1 MYGLIES
8 PAPSPPAIVPAERS
22 TSLPS
27 APLTP
32 MQLMQRALEAGNL
45 ELVERMMTL
54 QDRWEATQA
63 RKAFE
68 AAIATAQN
76 NLPVILKQ
84 RTVNLGNG
92 RGYRYEDF
100 ASIDRAIK
108 PHLKDHGI
116 SYRFRSETQPD
127 GKIKV
132 TCILSGFGHSE
143 ENALASKPDASGSK
157 NEVQAIGSVQTYLMR
172 YTLKA
177 ALGLAASEDDD
188 GRGGVQQAAPD
199 DTGELISAEQVQTL
213 VAALKV
219 REMPVDRLLKWIR
232 TAHRSHI
239 EVKEVADIPASI
251 FQVCLD
257 KVRQSGEPQ

>member
-1 MYGLIES
+1 
-8 PAPSPPAIVPAERS
+8 
-22 TSLPS
+22 
-27 APLTP
+27 

-54 QDRWEATQA
+54 QERWEAMQS

-68 AAIATAQN
+68 AALALAQAD
-76 NLPVILKQ
+76 LPVILKT

-100 ASIDRAIK
+100 ATIDRTIK

-116 SYRFRSETQPD
+116 TYRFRTEAQPD
-127 GKIKV
+127 GKLKV
-132 TCILSGFGHSE
+132 TCILSGHGHSE
-143 ENALASKPDASGSK
+143 ENSQAAKPDASGSK
-157 NEVQAIGSVQTYLMR
+157 NEVQALGSVQTYLMR

-177 ALGLAASEDDD
+177 ALGLAASDDDD
-188 GRGGVQQAAPD
+188 GRGGVQQQAAD
-199 DTGELISAEQVQTL
+199 DTGELISSEQAQTL
-213 VAALKV
+213 LAALKV

-239 EVKEVADIPASI
+239 EVKEIADIPASI

-257 KVRQSGEPQ
+257 KIRQSGDPQ